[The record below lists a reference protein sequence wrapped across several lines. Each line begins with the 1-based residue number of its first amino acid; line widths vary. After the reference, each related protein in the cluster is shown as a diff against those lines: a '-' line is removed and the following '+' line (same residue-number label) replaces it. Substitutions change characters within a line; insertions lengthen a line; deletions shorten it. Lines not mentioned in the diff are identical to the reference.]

1 MNAFAHPSGRKCD
14 IPARPARYDAAATDV
29 VEGGRRIAGSV
40 QPDSSGIFL
49 SYRREDT
56 RHVAGRLSD
65 WLVDHFGENQVFLD
79 VDTLEPGLDF
89 ARAIADAVGSCQVLL
104 AVIGDRWL
112 DSTDRK
118 GRRKLD
124 DPDDLVRLE
133 LEAALER
140 DVRVIPVLVDGVSMP
155 GDDELPPSLVPLA
168 RRHAF
173 DLSYGR
179 FRDDAR
185 RLVEIVD
192 RVITTT
198 ASATQQDGDY
208 VDSQNEYLADS
219 PEATDDTLE
228 DIVKDLM
235 HKNQGL

>member
-1 MNAFAHPSGRKCD
+1 
-14 IPARPARYDAAATDV
+14 
-29 VEGGRRIAGSV
+29 
-40 QPDSSGIFL
+40 
-49 SYRREDT
+49 
-56 RHVAGRLSD
+56 
-65 WLVDHFGENQVFLD
+65 VDHFGEDQVFLD

-155 GDDELPPSLVPLA
+155 GDDELPPSLVLLG

-173 DLSYGR
+173 DLSYSR

-185 RLVEIVD
+185 RLVGIVD
-192 RVITTT
+192 RMIKTT
-198 ASATQQDGDY
+198 ASATQQD
-208 VDSQNEYLADS
+208 EYLADS

-228 DIVKDLM
+228 NIVKDLM
-235 HKNQGL
+235 RKNQGL